1 MLSVISPA
9 KTLDF
14 CDQELTSKATQPEF
28 LDDSNELVDT
38 LSGMT
43 RARLKKLMSISDKLA
58 DLNHERYQEWS
69 TPFNRGNS
77 KQALLAFKGDVY
89 TGFDCEDWTS
99 RDFDFAQKHLRI
111 LSGLHGVLRPLDL
124 IQAYRLE
131 MGTDL
136 KTARGKNLYAFWG
149 TKVTMALGDA
159 LKEAKAK
166 ALVNLASNEYFSVI
180 KPELLDQPVVTPVFK
195 DWKNGQ
201 FKILSFF
208 AKKARGSMANF
219 IVRERVKAPEGLKD
233 FDVDGYSFA
242 GEGKRDGEL
251 LFHRKAG

>member
-1 MLSVISPA
+1 MITVISPA

-14 CDQELTSKATQPEF
+14 CPQKLTPKASQPEF
-28 LDDSNELVDT
+28 LEDSEELVDT

-43 RARLKKLMSISDKLA
+43 KARLKKLMSISEKLA
-58 DLNHERYQEWS
+58 ELNHGRFQDWT
-69 TPFNRGNS
+69 TPFDKTNA

-89 TGFDCEDWTS
+89 TGFECDDWNA

-111 LSGLHGVLRPLDL
+111 LSGLHGVLKPLDL

-131 MGTDL
+131 MGTEL
-136 KTARGKNLYAFWG
+136 KTARGKNLYSFWG
-149 TKVTMALGDA
+149 TKVTMALDDA
-159 LKEAKAK
+159 IKAAKAK

-180 KPELLDQPVVTPVFK
+180 KPDMLDKPVVTPVFK

-201 FKILSFF
+201 FKIISFF

-219 IVRERVKAPEGLKD
+219 IVRERVKTPDGLKD

-242 GEGKRDGEL
+242 GEGKREGEL